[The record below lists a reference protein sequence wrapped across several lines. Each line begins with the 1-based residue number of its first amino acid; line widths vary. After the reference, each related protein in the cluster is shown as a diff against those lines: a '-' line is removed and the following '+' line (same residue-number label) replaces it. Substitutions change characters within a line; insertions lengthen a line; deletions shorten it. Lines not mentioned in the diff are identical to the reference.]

1 MLVARERC
9 TIGRGIG
16 GEGSHSLHSRGSG
29 LSMRRSYNS
38 STAGDEDEDEEEEEE
53 EEDVVDL
60 IAGSE
65 R

>member
-1 MLVARERC
+1 MVARERC
-9 TIGRGIG
+9 AIGRGIG

-38 STAGDEDEDEEEEEE
+38 STAEGEDEEEEEE
-53 EEDVVDL
+53 DEEEEFVDL
-60 IAGSE
+60 IAGSA